1 MIEEWKRIENFKGY
15 EVSNWGRIKSFKKST
30 EGTILRTVVD
40 KYGYEVIRIY
50 RNDNKRVTLKVHRI
64 VAMYFVDNPH
74 CKPEVNHIDGNKQNN
89 HYANLEWCYRNENIQ
104 HAYNNRLFET
114 QREKITEYNLKQKSK
129 QVILL
134 NTGEIFLNAR
144 IAIESLELECT
155 REAIQ
160 NCCKGKSKTSA
171 KINGIPCKWLYV
183 EEFLTR
189 CKYKQ
194 I

>member
-1 MIEEWKRIENFKGY
+1 MIEIWKRIKNFKDY
-15 EVSNWGRIKSFKKST
+15 EVSNYGRIKSLKKSA
-30 EGTILRTVVD
+30 EGMILKTVID

-64 VAMYFVDNPH
+64 VAMHFVENPH

-89 HYANLEWCYRNENIQ
+89 HYTNLEWCYRNENIQ
-104 HAYNNRLFET
+104 HAYNNGLFKI

-134 NTGEIFLNAR
+134 NTGEIFSSTR
-144 IAIESLELECT
+144 IAIKNLGLGCT

-160 NCCKGKSKTSA
+160 NCCKGKSKTTV
-171 KINGIPCKWLYV
+171 KINGVPSRWLYV
-183 EEFLTR
+183 EDFLTK